1 MPNINILKLE
11 LTPEQISGNSE
22 GEGIAL
28 DISNGYEYKDGQKT
42 DIVTYKKVRTVFPNN
57 GYEVLNVKVLDLKL
71 SMIEEQIQ
79 QQREVKVKF
88 KNLRGKIYRTS
99 NGDYA
104 VSATAD
110 GLEVIR

>member
-1 MPNINILKLE
+1 MQIFKFK
-11 LTPEQISGNSE
+11 LTPEQISGNDE
-22 GEGIAL
+22 GEGIVT

>member
-1 MPNINILKLE
+1 MSNINILKLE

-42 DIVTYKKVRTVFPNN
+42 DTIAYKKVRTVFPNN

-71 SMIEEQIQ
+71 PIAEGQ
-79 QQREVKVKF
+79 QNEVKVKF

>member
-1 MPNINILKLE
+1 MSNINILKLE

-28 DISNGYEYKDGQKT
+28 DVSNGYEYKDGQKT
-42 DIVTYKKVRTVFPNN
+42 DNVTYKKVRTVFPNN

-71 SMIEEQIQ
+71 PIAEGQ
-79 QQREVKVKF
+79 QNEVKVKF